1 VKIQE
6 QSFKSIDGRI
16 NGEYL
21 ATPGGDAGEFILAL
35 QVYYELSYARH
46 KGNFSLSQ
54 NEVTRILKEY
64 LKYMKAPK
72 FYMAHDDKSV
82 AHLSK

>member
-1 VKIQE
+1 LVCYYFKETHGSGATESVIRELMGSPVNLSFVKIQE

-35 QVYYELSYARH
+35 
-46 KGNFSLSQ
+46 
-54 NEVTRILKEY
+54 
-64 LKYMKAPK
+64 
-72 FYMAHDDKSV
+72 
-82 AHLSK
+82 